1 MPRNLALMS
10 LPDEILLE
18 IFTLFP
24 KHLLLRLRCVSRAF
38 CLLATPG
45 AFRSLRLR
53 AYRDEP
59 QRFIQIA
66 TSERLRDNVREITC
80 DTWCDPELNRRAV
93 WDLQAVQAYSDF
105 LAALP
110 CIASLGD
117 LEAFHLRFGT
127 SEEEA
132 RIIRSTV
139 IEHVFSYLARMPLE
153 HPFGKKAR
161 PSLPINPPAPIQ
173 LKTLTISNLEDSINK
188 NLVKSEAFQT
198 IISSPYLVDLRLYLA
213 TDTKFLT
220 QSSRNKCSDQSEMFD
235 SLPYTWLRPS
245 IAQNLRVLSL
255 YCHEPWGWF
264 PKMDFRLV
272 GAGDGMPNLKVLA
285 LGNYTFS
292 HEWQVEWVGSLGVE
306 KLYLDG
312 CTILFQASPWRGML
326 LDQSETVLH
335 GSDGRV
341 HTFSNSGYYLK
352 PTTPRSGH
360 VAEAIHGTLRWHHLL
375 SHWTQSM
382 TNLRVFKMGKGHW
395 DDIPNEVIDPSYYQR
410 LHGASSQEA
419 TDQPFKD
426 HGFRYFEYPSP
437 GTTGSGI
444 QKYGTGASGDD
455 EHMLKYMYW
464 TEEYTDYDEMWKR
477 REDERKGV
485 TEEHWRRRYGQDECR
500 KLTDGDRA
508 RDKAALEAMISAVD
522 ARRARMN
529 TLSTIQES

>member
-1 MPRNLALMS
+1 MLHNLALMS

-18 IFTLFP
+18 IFLLFP

-38 CLLATPG
+38 ALLTTPG

-59 QRFIQIA
+59 QRFVQIA
-66 TSERLRDNVREITC
+66 TSEKLRNHVREVTC
-80 DTWCDPELNRRAV
+80 DTWSGPDLDRRTIY
-93 WDLQAVQAYSDF
+93 DMETVQTYSDF
-105 LAALP
+105 LKALP
-110 CIASLGD
+110 YIASFKN
-117 LEAFHLRFGT
+117 LEIFHLRFGT
-127 SEEEA
+127 GQEEA

-139 IEHVFSYLARMPLE
+139 SERVFHYLAGISLE
-153 HPFGKKAR
+153 HPFGEKSQQ
-161 PSLPINPPAPIQ
+161 SLPTDPPTPIQ
-173 LKTLTISNLEDSINK
+173 LKTLSISNLEDGINK
-188 NLVKSEAFQT
+188 TLIKSEAFQD

-213 TDTKFLT
+213 TDTKSLT
-220 QSSRNKCSDQSEMFD
+220 QSSSNKCSDQSDMFE

-245 IAQNLRVLSL
+245 IAGNLRVLSL

-292 HEWQVEWVGSLGVE
+292 HEWQVEWVGSLGIE

-312 CTILFQASPWRGML
+312 CAILFQARKWRGML
-326 LDQSETVLH
+326 LDQSETVLQ

-375 SHWTQSM
+375 SHWAESM

-395 DDIPNEVIDPSYYQR
+395 DDIPNEAIDPSYYQR
-410 LHGASSQEA
+410 LHGASSQEVS
-419 TDQPFKD
+419 DQPFKD

-455 EHMLKYMYW
+455 KDMLKYVYW
-464 TEEYTDYDEMWKR
+464 REEYTDYDEMWKR
-477 REDERKGV
+477 REDERKVV
-485 TEEHWRRRYGQDECR
+485 TQEEWRREYGQDERR
-500 KLTDGDRA
+500 KLTEDDRA
-508 RDKAALEAMISAVD
+508 RDKAALEAMISAVGT
-522 ARRARMN
+522 RRARMN
-529 TLSTIQES
+529 TLGTR